1 MKTVKKTARF
11 LIIALLSKRIY
22 HYVVTKNDSEQ
33 KHPANPS
40 QISVQCN

>member
-11 LIIALLSKRIY
+11 LIMALVSKRIY

-33 KHPANPS
+33 KHGANPS
-40 QISVQCN
+40 QITIQCN